1 MQYSF
6 CLPKLSQL
14 CLSRAVDTSLALDIF
29 KQSEKQAAVNSK
41 AAVKFPTYNAPQV
54 CGLSNTLCHGVRS
67 RDLGKLSALFL
78 ALESSPAIKT
88 V

>member
-29 KQSEKQAAVNSK
+29 KQSEKKAAVNSK
-41 AAVKFPTYNAPQV
+41 ATVKFPTHQV
-54 CGLSNTLCHGVRS
+54 CGPSNTLCHGVRS
-67 RDLGKLSALFL
+67 RDLGKLSALLL